1 MRAFSNKPMIIIAG
15 PTATGKSSLGVRL
28 AKDMD
33 GEIVSADSMQVYKY
47 MDIGTAK
54 ITKEEM
60 EGIPHHMLDVC
71 EPTKSYSIGDY
82 KDAAK
87 TCVEDILSRGKLP
100 MVVGGTGFY
109 IHALLYD
116 TDFGN
121 QEADPRI
128 RERIEKEYDELG
140 AGYVFDR
147 LKVVDPDAAA
157 TMHMNNKKRVVRA
170 LEFYETNGYRIS
182 EHNTLSQA
190 QKSPYDYI
198 FLVLNRD
205 REALYQLIDKRVDM
219 MMEAGLAQEIQRLL
233 EMGCRPGDV
242 PMQGIGYK
250 EFFDCDDI
258 ETTVYNIKNN
268 SHHYSKKQITWF
280 KREENTKWINSPV
293 SEDDYKWILKECT
306 KLLV

>member
-1 MRAFSNKPMIIIAG
+1 MRVFSNKPMIIIAG

-28 AKDMD
+28 AKDID

-54 ITKEEM
+54 ISKEEM
-60 EGIPHHMLDVC
+60 DGVPHHMLDVC
-71 EPTKSYSIGDY
+71 EPTRAYSIGDY

-87 TCVEDILSRGKLP
+87 KCVEDIQSRGKVP
-100 MVVGGTGFY
+100 IIVGGTGFY

-121 QEADPRI
+121 QEADPSV

-140 AGYVFDR
+140 AVHVFER
-147 LKVVDPDAAA
+147 LKEVDPDAAA

-170 LEFYETNGYRIS
+170 LEFYETNGYKIS
-182 EHNTLSQA
+182 EHNTSSQA
-190 QKSPYDYI
+190 QKSPYDFI
-198 FLVLNRD
+198 FLVLDRD
-205 REALYQLIDKRVDM
+205 REELYQLIDTRVDM
-219 MMEAGLAQEIQRLL
+219 MMEAGLADEIEKLKT
-233 EMGCRPGDV
+233 MGCKQGDV

-250 EFFDCDDI
+250 EFFDSSDLD
-258 ETTVYNIKNN
+258 TVVYNIKNN

-280 KREENTKWINSPV
+280 KREENIKWIKSPV
-293 SEDDYKWILKECT
+293 SEDDYKWILEECT
-306 KLLV
+306 KILV